1 MAETRFASLNGAT
14 AYVAAMD
21 TDDMNFDFQ
30 PDSKSM
36 ARRSISIFSRR
47 GTETPEPK
55 PPFIA
60 QAAMAKTPV
69 VPLKRE
75 MTERQKS
82 WLGRRRSMCGAS
94 NTTKASAPPKKPMAT
109 VLNAVPRAKRI
120 SMTALEEE
128 MATSPNDEILS
139 ALSES
144 SVTQAALPAQS
155 QLPLQHSPILQGGRF
170 GDKRTGS
177 LHQQRP
183 RGEKRDENSRIG
195 LWVNGVAQWDDH
207 LPMRNDQ
214 HTQWVEE
221 AISQETHFMPLHPAA
236 TPTNVPLAIGGS
248 RPSLSVCIPHGS
260 ESKANTMA
268 LSTVIQPKPQQPVV
282 SLAPASMVSKF
293 NIAAPVIF
301 VTEDSSEKHD
311 VSPIDSVQHTPP
323 PRRVRAAEDQSQ
335 LKVVSPESL
344 RPKPSRE
351 SSSSAGSYITD
362 SDDKS
367 SVYSKHSSATSVED
381 LQIPIPVR
389 SKKRLSG
396 RTLTSRTPSTEDISA
411 QQVADVN
418 KPLPPNPH
426 PIPPRSA
433 PAAPALQRRTRASGS
448 VKSMPGHSKPTPPAA
463 ALQRPMSMVSPRT
476 HFQLDQLDAE
486 FMRSSPYDS
495 PTLHEPCLSGSSGS
509 DTDGEREPVTPT
521 LSQAEEELHAQLQE
535 QHSLEARAKDQRGD
549 FTISKSTSI
558 RRSDSVRSVMQP
570 PARAPTVPRRSR
582 KRDWRTSRTRPTIL
596 YTAPERRKS
605 ESTMQSQRKQPRNQ
619 DIAASMVRRT
629 ASAAQLT
636 VVRLPEAP
644 SSASAK
650 DTQPKAM
657 PRVVFDD
664 GLIVVQG
671 PKIVSVD
678 GEVLTPTALAAAS
691 AEDVLLHIL
700 SSLTTLDDL
709 FNTAS
714 VNKGMYR
721 VFKENEMHLVRTV
734 CFNQSPA
741 AWEFREWSPPD
752 RNESDTSSKASSQLE
767 HTPQSYIRCH
777 KRDIA
782 VLESL
787 KALIVA
793 HCQTFIRRDTTLALR
808 APSHPNAQ
816 RFDNAIWRIWCFC
829 KIFGCEKGREDDI
842 TGQLDWLKGGL
853 LANNQGRVATVNTNL
868 EFDMSSVLLNAPDH
882 FAAGNAGGLTAQQL
896 YDMTEIWGCLSAL
909 LQGYQ
914 GRVDQARAAGVFDG
928 CVDVEEGDEEKE
940 EQMLEEWIHHLLT
953 LGPTTVLEMAECA
966 ADPSAAGFTLAKLN
980 GWTKWTPPAYT
991 GSRVTFLKEPVA
1003 RLYEERVAAAALAIE
1018 HPSRKE
1024 KSEISRKR
1032 VANLAAEIRL
1042 KRQTSNYMR
1051 SPYIDMSLERTMSGV
1066 SRRASTMS
1074 TSSRDTHRSLVSPM
1088 TPALRYSYGSG
1099 HSSAM
1104 SAAQNLSH
1112 PHAQPQEHVRTSSGQ
1127 WSPRKISPIIEER
1140 VESFNRLSLQM
1151 LNAGEA
1157 DNTSDR
1163 AVKKIVEMGFTAEQA
1178 KEALRMTDMGDG
1190 LRVDRAVDLLLRQRN

>member
-214 HTQWVEE
+214 HSQWVEE

-260 ESKANTMA
+260 ESKENTMA

-311 VSPIDSVQHTPP
+311 VSPVDSVQHTPP

-344 RPKPSRE
+344 RPEPSRE
-351 SSSSAGSYITD
+351 SSSSAGSDITD

-396 RTLTSRTPSTEDISA
+396 RTLTSRTPSTENISA

-426 PIPPRSA
+426 PIPPRLA

-509 DTDGEREPVTPT
+509 DTDGEREPITPT
-521 LSQAEEELHAQLQE
+521 LSQAEEGLHAQLQE

-582 KRDWRTSRTRPTIL
+582 KRDWRTSLIRPTIL

-605 ESTMQSQRKQPRNQ
+605 ESTVQSQRKQPRNQ

-767 HTPQSYIRCH
+767 HTPQFYIRCH

-808 APSHPNAQ
+808 DPSHPNAQ
-816 RFDNAIWRIWCFC
+816 RLQRYLAHL
-829 KIFGCEKGREDDI
+829 
-842 TGQLDWLKGGL
+842 LDWLKGGL
-853 LANNQGRVATVNTNL
+853 LANNQGCVATVNTNL

-882 FAAGNAGGLTAQQL
+882 FAAGNVGGLTAQQL

-1051 SPYIDMSLERTMSGV
+1051 SPYMDMSLERTMSGV

-1088 TPALRYSYGSG
+1088 TPALRHSYGSG
-1099 HSSAM
+1099 HSSAI

-1112 PHAQPQEHVRTSSGQ
+1112 PHAQLEEHVRTSSGQ